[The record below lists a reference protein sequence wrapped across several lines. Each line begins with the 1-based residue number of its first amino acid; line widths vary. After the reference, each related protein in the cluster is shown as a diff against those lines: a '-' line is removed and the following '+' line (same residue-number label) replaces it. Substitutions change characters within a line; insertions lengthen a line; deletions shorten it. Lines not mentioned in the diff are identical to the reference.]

1 MLFLYREQDIRFFGL
16 CHDPGSDDAFPNL
29 GKSNFD
35 SGIDIGPCLVFYS
48 SSSVSY
54 HEKKARVV
62 KIPAYRATLL
72 LIGCRTLIMTQMA
85 NLVSEYLRQTACRH
99 RFHQALAG

>member
-62 KIPAYRATLL
+62 KIPAYRASL
-72 LIGCRTLIMTQMA
+72 LI
-85 NLVSEYLRQTACRH
+85 SS
-99 RFHQALAG
+99 

>member
-72 LIGCRTLIMTQMA
+72 YLKHQSELLA
-85 NLVSEYLRQTACRH
+85 SNLSS
-99 RFHQALAG
+99 

>member
-62 KIPAYRATLL
+62 KIPAYSSSAT
-72 LIGCRTLIMTQMA
+72 RRDRRE
-85 NLVSEYLRQTACRH
+85 NTA
-99 RFHQALAG
+99 QPAKNTAIDTATT

>member
-72 LIGCRTLIMTQMA
+72 YFLISAIRL
-85 NLVSEYLRQTACRH
+85 
-99 RFHQALAG
+99 F

>member
-35 SGIDIGPCLVFYS
+35 SGIDIRPCLVFYS

-72 LIGCRTLIMTQMA
+72 FRLGFL
-85 NLVSEYLRQTACRH
+85 ND
-99 RFHQALAG
+99 QATFDSDFRAIYVRDKW

>member
-62 KIPAYRATLL
+62 KIPAYRATFL
-72 LIGCRTLIMTQMA
+72 LIRRGGTKSR
-85 NLVSEYLRQTACRH
+85 LVSLFLLESFLTK
-99 RFHQALAG
+99 LISN

>member
-62 KIPAYRATLL
+62 KIPAYRVPKPRNKAQRSVTHLSHKHHQ
-72 LIGCRTLIMTQMA
+72 IGIRSL
-85 NLVSEYLRQTACRH
+85 NLA
-99 RFHQALAG
+99 